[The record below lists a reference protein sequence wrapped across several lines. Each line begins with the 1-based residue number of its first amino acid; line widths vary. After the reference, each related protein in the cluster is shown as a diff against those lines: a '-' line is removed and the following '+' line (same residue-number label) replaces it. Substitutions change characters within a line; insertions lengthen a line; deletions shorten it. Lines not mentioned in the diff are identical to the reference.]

1 VGGPTLAEVILLVLA
16 IVAFLA
22 RAFGANGRI
31 DWQALGF
38 AFVAASLLI
47 ETVG

>member
-1 VGGPTLAEVILLVLA
+1 MIGSVILLVLA
-16 IVAFLA
+16 IVAFTA

-47 ETVG
+47 DVMT